1 MNGVQVAGAAN
12 YARQVF
18 GPQISVV
25 NVADT
30 VLGVQVGVVNVARLV
45 KGTQVGVINL
55 ARKVDGVSLGILTLE
70 ERGRHA
76 LEVWG
81 DIDGGLH
88 AAFKLGSRA
97 LATVFAAGC
106 VPGTDPVQW
115 SYGIGLGVRVPLPEP
130 FFSDVD
136 VLLGSQH
143 AGAADW
149 STFGTGNLLPGL
161 HAVAGWAVFGRLAV
175 TAGIDVDV
183 YVPGLSRNPDGSAV
197 GTVRSA
203 ARFAIGLEL

>member
-1 MNGVQVAGAAN
+1 
-12 YARQVF
+12 
-18 GPQISVV
+18 
-25 NVADT
+25 
-30 VLGVQVGVVNVARLV
+30 VVNVARLV

-81 DIDGGLH
+81 DTDGGIH
-88 AAFKLGSRA
+88 AAFKLGSRS
-97 LATVFAAGC
+97 LSTVFAAGC
-106 VPGTDPVQW
+106 IPNTDPVQW

-130 FFSDVD
+130 FFADVD

-149 STFGTGNLLPGL
+149 STFGMGNLLPGL

-197 GTVRSA
+197 GTARSA
-203 ARFAIGLEL
+203 ARFTIGLEL

>member
-1 MNGVQVAGAAN
+1 M
-12 YARQVF
+12 F

-25 NVADT
+25 NIADT

-55 ARKVDGVSLGILTLE
+55 ARKVDGVSLGVLTLE
-70 ERGRHA
+70 EQGRHA

-81 DIDGGLH
+81 DTGGGLH
-88 AAFKLGSRA
+88 AAFKLGSRT
-97 LATVFAAGC
+97 LSTVFAAAF
-106 VPGTDPVQW
+106 VPGTDPVRW

-130 FFSDVD
+130 FFADVD
-136 VLLGSQH
+136 ALLLSQH

-149 STFGTGNLLPGL
+149 SMVGMGNLLPTL
-161 HAVAGWAVFGRLAV
+161 HAVAGWKVFGPLAV

-183 YVPGLSRNPDGSAV
+183 YVPGLSRYPTGWSV
-197 GTVRSA
+197 GEVRLEP
-203 ARFAIGLEL
+203 RFAIGLGI